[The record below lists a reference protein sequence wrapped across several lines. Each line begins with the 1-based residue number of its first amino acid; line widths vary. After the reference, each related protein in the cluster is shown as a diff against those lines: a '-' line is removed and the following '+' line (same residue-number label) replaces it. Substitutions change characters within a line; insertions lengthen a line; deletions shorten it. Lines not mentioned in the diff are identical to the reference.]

1 MRFRSLAG
9 SGTSCILA
17 VLWNTLVSAII
28 AQSAGAQEVSRCA
41 LLAPK
46 YQVKASVAAFEIA
59 IDCSPTAVNAKPFSV
74 GEEVLVGL
82 TVYADA
88 SVKKQSR
95 GRQPNSRVLD
105 AAPVVAM
112 ALEGATQSKT
122 VTVAGGP
129 KWIVLTDED
138 VESYDFPAQAIR
150 IEKGASRIA
159 AKFQAE
165 LKYFE
170 GKQYFLFAVWP
181 KGDRK
186 QCERDNKYARS
197 GCKREGYVIG
207 DNSGVFPIATYPG
220 MEINEM
226 EAPSGNWTVERWIVE
241 RFR

>member
-1 MRFRSLAG
+1 MRFRSLAE

-41 LLAPK
+41 LMAPK
-46 YQVKASVAAFEIA
+46 YQVKGSVAAFEIT

-82 TVYADA
+82 TVYAGA
-88 SVKKQSR
+88 SVKEQLR
-95 GRQPNSRVLD
+95 GEANRRLLD
-105 AAPVVAM
+105 AVPVVAM
-112 ALEGATQSKT
+112 ALKGATQSKT

-129 KWIVLTDED
+129 KWIVLTDAD
-138 VESYDFPAQAIR
+138 VESYDFPAQVIR

-170 GKQYFLFAVWP
+170 GKQYFLFAAWP

-186 QCERDNKYARS
+186 QCKRDDKYARS

-207 DNSGVFPIATYPG
+207 DDSGVFPIATYPG

-226 EAPSGNWTVERWIVE
+226 ERQGEDWKAERWIVE